1 MTFIKA
7 VSCVRIYRNTYGLPT
22 KSWVYY
28 FDVSAN
34 FLLPTVEFC
43 LMLDALRRFS
53 RFEVDNKTISK
64 KMVWALCLV
73 TIFLMVNVALN

>member
-1 MTFIKA
+1 MIFIKA

-22 KSWVYY
+22 KTWVYF

-34 FLLPTVEFC
+34 LLLPTAEFC
-43 LMLDALRRFS
+43 FMVDALRRFY

-64 KMVWALCLV
+64 KMVWALCSVVIL
-73 TIFLMVNVALN
+73 LMVNIALS